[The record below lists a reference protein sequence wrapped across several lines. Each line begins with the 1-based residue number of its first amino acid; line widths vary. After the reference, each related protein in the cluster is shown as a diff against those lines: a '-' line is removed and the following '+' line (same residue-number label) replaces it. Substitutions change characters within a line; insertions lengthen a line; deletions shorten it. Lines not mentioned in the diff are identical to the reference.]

1 MFETSE
7 IIQEMLRWCYYG
19 QIGEECKAGHRSN
32 LASLRFRVNAA
43 TERRKHTQVDFLW
56 ITQRFRTIAVFPINW
71 ERLDAGV
78 FTSMLSRPQVDLTF
92 ERFRFLA
99 PCQRL
104 RVIVCVLSAF
114 LRSDES
120 STTCVCL
127 RLREQWLRS
136 EITSVARVAHVLLL
150 RFVAGN
156 VGVNTPASKR
166 SQLIGNTAI
175 VRKRSVIHKKIDLCV
190 LSSFS
195 CRVYAETQGRKVRP
209 VAGFMFYSCVLS
221 PVTWT

>member
-104 RVIVCVLSAF
+104 RAIVCVLSAH
-114 LRSDES
+114 LRRVLK
-120 STTCVCL
+120 STCMCL
-127 RLREQWLRS
+127 RLREQCLRS
-136 EITSVARVAHVLLL
+136 EITSVDRT
-150 RFVAGN
+150 N
-156 VGVNTPASKR
+156 VNTPASKR
-166 SQLIGNTAI
+166 SQLI
-175 VRKRSVIHKKIDLCV
+175 VFRKRCVIH
-190 LSSFS
+190 
-195 CRVYAETQGRKVRP
+195 TQKSTYV
-209 VAGFMFYSCVLS
+209 C
-221 PVTWT
+221 